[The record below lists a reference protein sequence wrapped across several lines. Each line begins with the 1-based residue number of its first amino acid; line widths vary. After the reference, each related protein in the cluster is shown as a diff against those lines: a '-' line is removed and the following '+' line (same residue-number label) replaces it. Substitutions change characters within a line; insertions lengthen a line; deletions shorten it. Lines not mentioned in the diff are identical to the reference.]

1 MHLFPNLAF
10 QQAIGCLETISSKT
24 EDKAMHDKREKAQR
38 DYDDEKGTQCAGI
51 KPVWNRE
58 LKYLTGKV

>member
-58 LKYLTGKV
+58 